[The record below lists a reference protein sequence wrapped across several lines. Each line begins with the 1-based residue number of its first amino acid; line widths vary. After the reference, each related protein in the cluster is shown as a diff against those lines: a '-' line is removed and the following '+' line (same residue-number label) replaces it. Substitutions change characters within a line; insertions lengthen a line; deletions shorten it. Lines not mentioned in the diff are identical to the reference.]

1 MYDYLGISYLGDG
14 GDNEVTK
21 LVGAPETMTGNMEMG
36 YYGGSSPHYSVDHI
50 AATAGEIIFMC
61 EQEIGRM
68 VYQQAGNYKVI
79 SSSVVMGALA
89 NGDSLNL
96 KPYFMAEMIFDFLD
110 YDPTVSID
118 ETNASIAS
126 SGSFPNP
133 FSTKT
138 LISYDLADACPVKLS
153 VYDMQGRL
161 VKKLVDAYQ
170 DQGRQNIS
178 WDATTEDGA
187 RVKPGMY
194 LYRIQSGKSVVTGK
208 MTVY

>member
-1 MYDYLGISYLGDG
+1 MCDYLGISYLGDG

-21 LVGAPETMTGNMEMG
+21 LVGTPETMTGSMEMW

-50 AATAGEIIFMC
+50 AATGGEVIFAC
-61 EQEIGRM
+61 EQDMGRM
-68 VYQQAGNYKVI
+68 VYHQAGNDKVI

-118 ETNASIAS
+118 ETSASFATT
-126 SGSFPNP
+126 GSFPNP
-133 FSTKT
+133 FTT
-138 LISYDLADACPVKLS
+138 QTVISYHLADAGAVNLS
-153 VYDMQGRL
+153 VYDMRGRL
-161 VKKLVDAYQ
+161 VKTLVDMHQ
-170 DQGRQNIS
+170 EKGTQNAV
-178 WDATTEDGA
+178 WDATSPDGA

-194 LYRIQSGKSVVTGK
+194 FYRMQCGKSVETGK